1 MIVDPVANLAYAPLM
16 KKLGWTDVAFG
27 DVGAR
32 EYGVINSAVAGIE
45 ALQTA
50 DVSLAE
56 QVHKLFQLDIA
67 QADEID
73 RLRLTVRVL
82 TEVLVDT
89 LGLDETV
96 LQYRLEAAIDEA
108 GEAKRKAQEQGA
120 MVRCESCSA
129 TVPASKTNITAFGV
143 VCDACF
149 ARQS

>member
-1 MIVDPVANLAYAPLM
+1 M
-16 KKLGWTDVAFG
+16 KKLGWAEMAFG
-27 DVGAR
+27 NVTAK
-32 EYGVINSAVAGIE
+32 EYRVINGAVDGIE
-45 ALQTA
+45 ALQSA

-56 QVHKLFQLDIA
+56 QVHKLFRLDIE
-67 QADEID
+67 QAEEID

-108 GEAKRKAQEQGA
+108 EESKRATQKQGK
-120 MVRCESCSA
+120 VIRCEGC
-129 TVPASKTNITAFGV
+129 TTMVPSSRTNITAFGV
-143 VCDACF
+143 VCDDCF